1 MGNIQAE
8 VCPISFL
15 SFFPSAPAEVNATSM
30 HHPVNPQIIKFLP
43 IIPIN
48 FPSKISPNKFAIF
61 TILSYNEMKY
71 AHKFLRGEPV
81 AKYANIIVDI
91 SHEKLDKTF
100 QYLIPQEL
108 VDEVRVGVLVDIPF
122 GNRSITG
129 YVVELT
135 DEAEFDVSRL
145 KPIIGVKKG
154 SVPIESQLIELAG
167 WMRKNYGGTMNQ
179 ALKTVIPIKQK
190 TKAIERKILR
200 LIISKEEA
208 ARKLA
213 LFEDKKYT
221 AKAKLLRELIEA
233 GALEQSLVTQKLNV
247 STSTIKSLEKD
258 AIIEIEITKEYRN
271 PVNHLESKG
280 YHLTLN
286 ERQQAV
292 VDHIKANVDAGEN
305 KTYLLKGVTGSG
317 KTEVYME
324 LIADTIARGKQAI
337 VLIPEIALT
346 FQTVMRFYNRF
357 GDRVSIMNSRL
368 SAGERYD
375 QYLRAKNGD
384 IDIMIGPRSAL
395 FAPFERLGLI
405 IIDEEHES
413 SYKSETIPRYHARET
428 AIERARMNNASVV
441 LGSAT
446 PSLDSYYQA
455 ENGTFELLEL
465 TQRVQEKPL
474 PSCEIID
481 LREELKNGNR
491 SILSLRLQ
499 ELMEDRLQKKQQMM
513 LFLNRRGV
521 AGFMSCRACGHV
533 VKCPHCDV
541 SLSQHNNG
549 KMVCHYC
556 GYEEPEPKVC
566 PSCGS
571 KYISGFKAGTQKIE
585 EMVKLRFPQARVL
598 RMDFD
603 TTRTKDS
610 YEQILQAFAN
620 QEADILIGTQ
630 MIVKGHD
637 FPNVTLVGILAAD
650 MSLHVSDFHAAERTF
665 QLLTQAAGRAGRG
678 DMPGNVII
686 QTYDPEHYAVLTA
699 KEQDYEQFYEQEIIY
714 RQLGFYPPV
723 WNLLL
728 VMCTSENENQL
739 QFVSDKI
746 AKRLQMH
753 VETEEVFER
762 KPIQI
767 VGPADAT
774 IARVNDVYRKV
785 IYIKT
790 KNYQDLVLL
799 KDRLEYYMKDNRD
812 FGQVSVQFD
821 FNPMSGF

>member
-1 MGNIQAE
+1 ME
-8 VCPISFL
+8 
-15 SFFPSAPAEVNATSM
+15 
-30 HHPVNPQIIKFLP
+30 
-43 IIPIN
+43 
-48 FPSKISPNKFAIF
+48 
-61 TILSYNEMKY
+61 Y
-71 AHKFLRGEPV
+71 AHEFLRGEPV

-108 VDEVRVGVLVDIPF
+108 AEEVRVGVLVEIPF

-145 KPIIGVKKG
+145 KPIVGIKKG
-154 SVPIESQLIELAG
+154 SVPIESQLIELAA
-167 WMRKNYGGTMNQ
+167 WIRKNYGGTMNQ

-190 TKAIERKILR
+190 TKAIERKILKL
-200 LIISKEEA
+200 LICREEA
-208 ARKLA
+208 IHTLA
-213 LFEDKKYT
+213 LYETKHFT
-221 AKAKLLRELIEA
+221 AKAKLLRELMDA
-233 GALEQSLVTQKLNV
+233 GELEQTLVTQKLNV
-247 STSTIKSLEKD
+247 GSSTIKALERDKV
-258 AIIEIEITKEYRN
+258 IEVQTTKEYRN
-271 PVNHLESKG
+271 PVNHLKSKG
-280 YHLTLN
+280 YNLTLN
-286 ERQQAV
+286 EKQQAV
-292 VDHIKANVDAGEN
+292 VDHITTDMANGEN

-324 LIADTIARGKQAI
+324 LIAHTIASGKQAI

-368 SAGERYD
+368 SQGERYD

-395 FAPFERLGLI
+395 FAPFEHLGLI

-428 AIERARMNNASVV
+428 AIERARINHASVV

-446 PSLDSYYQA
+446 PSLDSYYQSK
-455 ENGTFELLEL
+455 NDVFELLEL
-465 TQRVQEKPL
+465 TQRVQKKPL
-474 PSCEIID
+474 PSCEVID

-491 SILSLRLQ
+491 SILSERLQ
-499 ELMEDRLQKKQQMM
+499 ALMEDRLAKKQQMM

-585 EMVKLRFPQARVL
+585 EMVKQRFPQARVL

-603 TTRTKDS
+603 TTRTKES

-637 FPNVTLVGILAAD
+637 FPNVTLVGVLAAD
-650 MSLHVSDFHAAERTF
+650 MSLHISDFHAAERTF

-678 DMPGNVII
+678 DTPGDVII
-686 QTYDPEHYAVLTA
+686 QTYNPEHYAVLTA
-699 KEQDYEQFYEQEIIY
+699 KEQNYESFYEQEITY
-714 RQLGFYPPV
+714 RKLGFYPPV

-728 VMCTSENENQL
+728 VMCTSENETQL
-739 QFVSDKI
+739 QYASDKI
-746 AKRLQMH
+746 AKRLRSIVDMDG
-753 VETEEVFER
+753 ELER

-790 KNYQDLVLL
+790 KDYQNLVLF
-799 KDRLEYYMKDNRD
+799 KDRLEAYIKDNKD

-821 FNPMSGF
+821 FNPMNGF

>member
-1 MGNIQAE
+1 M
-8 VCPISFL
+8 
-15 SFFPSAPAEVNATSM
+15 
-30 HHPVNPQIIKFLP
+30 
-43 IIPIN
+43 
-48 FPSKISPNKFAIF
+48 
-61 TILSYNEMKY
+61 
-71 AHKFLRGEPV
+71 

-100 QYLIPQEL
+100 QYLIPEAL
-108 VDEVRVGVLVDIPF
+108 SEEVQVGVVVHIPF
-122 GNRSITG
+122 GSRSITG
-129 YVVELT
+129 YVVEIT
-135 DEAEFDVSRL
+135 DEAEFEVSRL

-154 SVPIESQLIELAG
+154 SVPIESQLIALAG
-167 WMRKNYGGTMNQ
+167 WMRKNYGATMNQ

-190 TKAIERKILR
+190 TKAVERKTLK
-200 LIISKEEA
+200 LLLDKEEA
-208 ARKLA
+208 IRTLA
-213 LFEDKKYT
+213 LFEAKHFT
-221 AKAKLLRELIEA
+221 AKARLLRELIAE
-233 GALEQSLVTQKLNV
+233 GVLDYTIVTQKLHV
-247 STSTIKSLEKD
+247 SAVTVKNLE
-258 AIIEIEITKEYRN
+258 AQNILQVIVSKEYRN
-271 PVNHLESKG
+271 PVEHLEHKG

-286 ERQQAV
+286 AMQQSV
-292 VDHIKANVDAGEN
+292 VNTITSDRKNGIA

-324 LIADTIARGKQAI
+324 LIAHTIAEGKQAI

-346 FQTVMRFYNRF
+346 YQTVMRFYNRF
-357 GDRVSIMNSRL
+357 GKRVSIMNSRM
-368 SAGERYD
+368 SQGERYD

-395 FAPFERLGLI
+395 FTPFSNLGLI
-405 IIDEEHES
+405 IIDEEHEN
-413 SYKSETIPRYHARET
+413 SYKSETVPRYHTRET
-428 AIERARMNNASVV
+428 AIERARQNAASVV

-446 PSLDSYYQA
+446 PSVDSYYHAKQ
-455 ENGTFELLEL
+455 NKYELLEL
-465 TQRVQEKPL
+465 TERVQDRPL
-474 PSCEIID
+474 PKCEVVD

-491 SILSLRLQ
+491 SIFSIKLQ
-499 ELMEDRLQKKQQMM
+499 ELMEERLEKGQQIM

-521 AGFMSCRACGHV
+521 AGFMSCRSCGHV

-556 GYEEPEPKVC
+556 GYEEQTPSLC

-585 EMVKLRFPQARVL
+585 ELVKQRFPKARVL

-637 FPNVTLVGILAAD
+637 FPNVTLVGVLAAD

-678 DMPGNVII
+678 DMPGDVII
-686 QTYDPEHYAVLTA
+686 QTYNPEHYAVQTA
-699 KEQDYEQFYEQEIIY
+699 KEQDYESFYEQEILY
-714 RQLGFYPPV
+714 RQIGFYPPV
-723 WNLLL
+723 WNLLV
-728 VMCTSENENQL
+728 VMCASEQEKQL
-739 QFVSDKI
+739 EIASEKL
-746 AKRLQMH
+746 AKRLQKH
-753 VETEEVFER
+753 IKEEVDLEGKR
-762 KPIQI
+762 IQL
-767 VGPADAT
+767 VGPTDAS
-774 IARVNDVYRKV
+774 IAKVNDIYRKV

-790 KNYQDLVLL
+790 KEYQNLVLI
-799 KDRLEYYMKDNRD
+799 KDRLEDYMKNNRD

>member
-1 MGNIQAE
+1 M
-8 VCPISFL
+8 S
-15 SFFPSAPAEVNATSM
+15 
-30 HHPVNPQIIKFLP
+30 
-43 IIPIN
+43 
-48 FPSKISPNKFAIF
+48 
-61 TILSYNEMKY
+61 
-71 AHKFLRGEPV
+71 
-81 AKYANIIVDI
+81 KYANIIVDI

-100 QYLIPQEL
+100 QYLIPEEL
-108 VDEVRVGVLVDIPF
+108 ETEIRVGVMVEVPF
-122 GNRSITG
+122 GNRVITG

-135 DEAEFDVSRL
+135 DEVEYDVSRL
-145 KPIIGVKKG
+145 KPIQRVRKD

-167 WMRKNYGGTMNQ
+167 WMRKNYGATMNQ

-190 TKAIERKILR
+190 TKAIERKTLKLR
-200 LIISKEEA
+200 LSKEEA
-208 ARKLA
+208 MRTLA
-213 LFEDKKYT
+213 LFENKHFT
-221 AKAKLLRELIEA
+221 AKARLLRALMEESELDYTV
-233 GALEQSLVTQKLNV
+233 VTQKLHVPAATVKN
-247 STSTIKSLEKD
+247 LETQN
-258 AIIEIEITKEYRN
+258 ILEIEVSKEYRN

-286 ERQQAV
+286 AMQQSVADTV
-292 VDHIKANVDAGEN
+292 TQNMDAGVS

-324 LIADTIARGKQAI
+324 LIARTIEKGKQAI

-346 FQTVMRFYNRF
+346 YQTVMRFYNRF
-357 GDRVSIMNSRL
+357 GNRVSIMNSRL
-368 SAGERYD
+368 SQGERYD

-395 FAPFERLGLI
+395 FAPFENLGLI
-405 IIDEEHES
+405 IIDEEHEN
-413 SYKSETIPRYHARET
+413 SYKGETVPRYHARET
-428 AIERARMNNASVV
+428 AIERARMSGASVV

-446 PSLDSYYQA
+446 PSVDSYYHA
-455 ENGTFELLEL
+455 KNHEYELLEL
-465 TQRVQEKPL
+465 TERVQERPL
-474 PSCEIID
+474 PECEVID

-491 SILSLRLQ
+491 SILSVRLQ
-499 ELMEDRLQKKQQMM
+499 ELMEDRLHKGQQTM
-513 LFLNRRGV
+513 LFINRRGV
-521 AGFMSCRACGHV
+521 AGFVSCRACGHV

-549 KMVCHYC
+549 RMVCHYC
-556 GYEEPEPKVC
+556 GYEEAVPSVC

-585 EMVKLRFPQARVL
+585 ELVKQRFPGARVL

-637 FPNVTLVGILAAD
+637 FPNVTLVGVLAAD

-678 DMPGNVII
+678 DEPGDVII
-686 QTYDPEHYAVLTA
+686 QTYNPEHYAVVTA
-699 KEQDYEQFYEQEIIY
+699 KAQDYESFYEQEIMY
-714 RQLGFYPPV
+714 RQFGFYPPV
-723 WNLLL
+723 WNLLV
-728 VMCTSENENQL
+728 VMCASEKYDQL
-739 QFVSDKI
+739 DFASEKLV
-746 AKRLQMH
+746 KRLQMH
-753 VETEEVFER
+753 MDTEDDLKGKKV
-762 KPIQI
+762 QL
-767 VGPADAT
+767 VGPADAS
-774 IARVNDVYRKV
+774 IAKINDIYRKV

-790 KNYQDLVLL
+790 KEYQDLVLL

-812 FGQVSVQFD
+812 FAQVSVQFD

>member
-1 MGNIQAE
+1 M
-8 VCPISFL
+8 
-15 SFFPSAPAEVNATSM
+15 
-30 HHPVNPQIIKFLP
+30 
-43 IIPIN
+43 
-48 FPSKISPNKFAIF
+48 
-61 TILSYNEMKY
+61 Y
-71 AHKFLRGEPV
+71 
-81 AKYANIIVDI
+81 KYANIIVDI

-100 QYLIPQEL
+100 QYLIPEEL
-108 VDEVRVGVLVDIPF
+108 ADEVRVGVLVEIPF
-122 GNRSITG
+122 GSRSITG

-135 DEAEFDVSRL
+135 DEAEFEVSRL
-145 KPIIGVKKG
+145 KPITGVKKG

-190 TKAIERKILR
+190 TKAIEKKILK
-200 LIISKEEA
+200 LILSKEEA
-208 ARKLA
+208 IHTLA
-213 LFEDKKYT
+213 KYEDKHFT
-221 AKAKLLRELIEA
+221 AKAKLLRELMENLQ
-233 GALEQSLVTQKLNV
+233 LEQSLVTQKLNV
-247 STSTIKSLEKD
+247 GTSTIKALERDKV
-258 AIIEIEITKEYRN
+258 IEIQTTKEYRN

-286 ERQQAV
+286 EKQQAV
-292 VDHIKANVDAGEN
+292 VDHITADINEGKN

-324 LIADTIARGKQAI
+324 LIAHTIARGKQAI

-357 GDRVSIMNSRL
+357 GNRVSIMNSRL
-368 SAGERYD
+368 SQGERYD

-395 FAPFERLGLI
+395 FAPFESLGLI
-405 IIDEEHES
+405 IIDEEHET
-413 SYKSETIPRYHARET
+413 SYKSEPIPRYHARET
-428 AIERARMNNASVV
+428 AIERARMNGASVV

-455 ENGTFELLEL
+455 ETGVYELLEL

-474 PSCEIID
+474 PSCEVID

-491 SILSLRLQ
+491 SILSVRLQ
-499 ELMEDRLQKKQQMM
+499 ELMEDRLEKKQQMM
-513 LFLNRRGV
+513 LFLNRRGI

-533 VKCPHCDV
+533 IKCPHCDV

-556 GYEEPEPKVC
+556 GYEEPEPKTC

-585 EMVKLRFPQARVL
+585 EMVRKRFPQARVL

-603 TTRTKDS
+603 TTRTKEAH
-610 YEQILQAFAN
+610 EQILQAFAN

-637 FPNVTLVGILAAD
+637 FPNVTLVGVLAAD
-650 MSLHVSDFHAAERTF
+650 MSLHISDFHAAERTF

-678 DMPGNVII
+678 DEPGDVII
-686 QTYDPEHYAVLTA
+686 QTYNPEHYAVLSA
-699 KEQDYEQFYEQEIIY
+699 KEQDYEGFYEQEIMY
-714 RQLGFYPPV
+714 RKLGFYPPV

-728 VMCTSENENQL
+728 VMCTSEDERKL
-739 QFVSDKI
+739 QFASEKI
-746 AKRLQMH
+746 VRYLQKQIDTEDHFKGKALQM
-753 VETEEVFER
+753 
-762 KPIQI
+762 

-774 IARVNDVYRKV
+774 IARVNDIYRKV

-790 KNYQDLVLL
+790 KDYQNLVLL
-799 KDRLEYYMKDNRD
+799 KDRLEYYIKDNKD

-821 FNPMSGF
+821 FNPMNGF

>member
-1 MGNIQAE
+1 
-8 VCPISFL
+8 
-15 SFFPSAPAEVNATSM
+15 
-30 HHPVNPQIIKFLP
+30 
-43 IIPIN
+43 
-48 FPSKISPNKFAIF
+48 
-61 TILSYNEMKY
+61 
-71 AHKFLRGEPV
+71 V

-108 VDEVRVGVLVDIPF
+108 SEEVRVGVLVDIPF

-135 DEAEFDVSRL
+135 DEAEFEVSRL
-145 KPIIGVKKG
+145 KPIFGVKKG
-154 SVPIESQLIELAG
+154 SVPIESQLIALAG

-190 TKAIERKILR
+190 TKAIERKILK
-200 LIISKEEA
+200 LLISKEEA
-208 ARKLA
+208 IHTLARYENKH
-213 LFEDKKYT
+213 FT
-221 AKAKLLRELIEA
+221 AKAKLLRELMEA
-233 GALEQSLVTQKLNV
+233 GELEQSLVTQKLNV
-247 STSTIKSLEKD
+247 STSTIKALERDKVL
-258 AIIEIEITKEYRN
+258 EIETTKEYRN
-271 PVNHLESKG
+271 PVNHLKSRG

-286 ERQQAV
+286 EMQQSV
-292 VDHIKANVDAGEN
+292 VNHITSDIEN
-305 KTYLLKGVTGSG
+305 GLHKTYLLKGVTGSG

-324 LIADTIARGKQAI
+324 LIAHTIANGKQAI

-357 GDRVSIMNSRL
+357 GNRVSIMNSRL
-368 SAGERYD
+368 SQGERYD

-413 SYKSETIPRYHARET
+413 SYKSEMIPRYHARET
-428 AIERARMNNASVV
+428 AIERARQNDASVV

-446 PSLDSYYQA
+446 PSMDSFYYAQ
-455 ENGTFELLEL
+455 NGTYELLEL

-474 PSCEIID
+474 PSCEVID
-481 LREELKNGNR
+481 LREELRNGNR
-491 SILSLRLQ
+491 SILSERLQ
-499 ELMEDRLQKKQQMM
+499 ELMEDRLAKKQQMM
-513 LFLNRRGV
+513 LFINRRGM
-521 AGFMSCRACGHV
+521 AGFMSCRACGYV

-549 KMVCHYC
+549 RMVCHYC
-556 GYEEPEPKVC
+556 GYEEPEPKIC

-585 EMVKLRFPQARVL
+585 EMVSKRFPQARVL

-637 FPNVTLVGILAAD
+637 FPNVTLVGVLAAD
-650 MSLHVSDFHAAERTF
+650 MSLHISDFHAAERTF

-678 DMPGNVII
+678 DEPGDVII
-686 QTYDPEHYAVLTA
+686 QTYNPEHYAVLTA
-699 KEQDYEQFYEQEIIY
+699 KEQDYESFYEQEIMY

-728 VMCTSENENQL
+728 VMCTSENELQL
-739 QFVSDKI
+739 QIVSEKLV
-746 AKRLQMH
+746 KRLQGH
-753 VETEEVFER
+753 IEGEDIFAR
-762 KPIQI
+762 KLIQV

-790 KNYQDLVLL
+790 KDYQDLVRC

-812 FGQVSVQFD
+812 FQNVSVQFD

>member
-1 MGNIQAE
+1 M
-8 VCPISFL
+8 S
-15 SFFPSAPAEVNATSM
+15 
-30 HHPVNPQIIKFLP
+30 
-43 IIPIN
+43 
-48 FPSKISPNKFAIF
+48 
-61 TILSYNEMKY
+61 
-71 AHKFLRGEPV
+71 
-81 AKYANIIVDI
+81 KYANIIVDI

-100 QYLIPQEL
+100 QYLIPEEL
-108 VDEVRVGVLVDIPF
+108 ETEIRVGVMVEVPF
-122 GNRSITG
+122 GNRAITG

-135 DEAEFDVSRL
+135 NEAEFDVSRL
-145 KPIIGVKKG
+145 KPIQGVRKD

-167 WMRKNYGGTMNQ
+167 WMRKNYGATMNQ

-190 TKAIERKILR
+190 TKAIERKTLKLR
-200 LIISKEEA
+200 LSKEEA
-208 ARKLA
+208 MRTLA
-213 LFEDKKYT
+213 LFENKHFT
-221 AKAKLLRELIEA
+221 AKARLLRALMEESELDYTV
-233 GALEQSLVTQKLNV
+233 VTQKLHVPAATVKN
-247 STSTIKSLEKD
+247 LETQN
-258 AIIEIEITKEYRN
+258 ILEIEVSKEYRN

-286 ERQQAV
+286 AMQQSVADTV
-292 VDHIKANVDAGEN
+292 TQNMDAGLS

-324 LIADTIARGKQAI
+324 LIAHTIEKGKQAI

-357 GDRVSIMNSRL
+357 GNRVSIMNSRL
-368 SAGERYD
+368 SQGERYD

-395 FAPFERLGLI
+395 FAPFENLGLI
-405 IIDEEHES
+405 IIDEEHEN
-413 SYKSETIPRYHARET
+413 SYKSETVPRYHARET
-428 AIERARMNNASVV
+428 AIERARMSGASVV

-446 PSLDSYYQA
+446 PSVDSYYHA
-455 ENGTFELLEL
+455 KNHEYELLEL
-465 TQRVQEKPL
+465 TERVQERPL
-474 PSCEIID
+474 PECEVID

-491 SILSLRLQ
+491 SILSVRLQ
-499 ELMEDRLQKKQQMM
+499 ELMEDRLNKGQQTM
-513 LFLNRRGV
+513 LFINRRGV
-521 AGFMSCRACGHV
+521 AGFVSCRACGHV

-549 KMVCHYC
+549 RMVCHYC
-556 GYEEPEPKVC
+556 GYEEAVPSVC

-585 EMVKLRFPQARVL
+585 ELVKQRFPGARVL

-637 FPNVTLVGILAAD
+637 FPNVTLVGVLAAD

-678 DMPGNVII
+678 DEPGDVII
-686 QTYDPEHYAVLTA
+686 QTYNPEHYAVVTA
-699 KEQDYEQFYEQEIIY
+699 KAQDYESFYEQEIMY
-714 RQLGFYPPV
+714 RQFGFYPPV
-723 WNLLL
+723 WNLLV
-728 VMCTSENENQL
+728 VMCASEKYDQL
-739 QFVSDKI
+739 DLASEKLV
-746 AKRLQMH
+746 KRLQMH
-753 VETEEVFER
+753 MDTEDDLKGKKV
-762 KPIQI
+762 QL
-767 VGPADAT
+767 VGPADAS
-774 IARVNDVYRKV
+774 IAKINDIYRKV

-790 KNYQDLVLL
+790 KEYQDLVLL

-812 FGQVSVQFD
+812 FAQVSVQFD